1 MSRVITPADG
11 RFCVTADVMNAAQ
24 ARARARAPAR
34 PATWCLRSQVKH
46 LHQSARRPKHCVDG
60 RVRSVFDKLSKALDE
75 ELDMLDLALGLT
87 PT

>member
-1 MSRVITPADG
+1 M
-11 RFCVTADVMNAAQ
+11 
-24 ARARARAPAR
+24 
-34 PATWCLRSQVKH
+34 
-46 LHQSARRPKHCVDG
+46 HQSARRPKHCVDG